1 MPTIEIDGKKVAY
14 EGKKMI
20 LQVALDNGIE
30 IPSYCYHPGLSIVA
44 SCRIC
49 LGEIESPDPKDP
61 TKLVRVPK
69 LVPTCQTPAA
79 DGMKVYTKSDKSRAN
94 QKAVMEFLLINH
106 PLDCPVC
113 DQAGE
118 CYLQDYSYKYG
129 RAESRFLE
137 DKAKKPKKDIGNHVL
152 LYSDRCIMCTRCVR
166 FTREVSGSS
175 ELAVFGRGYKEEIDI
190 FPGKP
195 INNPLSANV
204 IDICPV
210 GALLDKDFLFTQ
222 RVWFLKSTPSISPLT
237 SGGENIEIHHNEGRI
252 YRIKP
257 RYNKDVNTW
266 WISDE
271 TRYGF
276 EFVHDANRL
285 QLPERLQ
292 FGSSTEITW
301 ESAYRHTEDELK
313 ALVKRHGTGTLA
325 CTISPYDASEEIFLQ
340 IKFIRSIDPQAW
352 LVLNPIHTQGQD
364 EIFKNPQTGA
374 TTFTIKAER
383 GPNRKGAEKMIAH
396 FAGNTCSLVD
406 LHDKIKAKK
415 LTGALLSSD
424 PFSLPQEDE
433 RRKILSGLQTIIRLG
448 MRHGGMY
455 DRASISLPTV
465 SWAEKSGVY
474 ENFEG
479 RIQPFAQAIPPIAD
493 SRSTGQIFWDL
504 LGYSGI
510 YSAGTV
516 RGTMAGAGLP
526 EYAAIEEP
534 MGTVKVDDMQF
545 AEL

>member
-1 MPTIEIDGKKVAY
+1 MPTMEIDGQKVSW

-20 LQVALDNGIE
+20 LQVAQDNGIE

-79 DGMKVYTKSDKSRAN
+79 DGMKVYTKSPKSRAN

-137 DKAKKPKKDIGNHVL
+137 DKAKKPKKDVGNHVL

-166 FTREVSGSS
+166 FTREVSGTS
-175 ELAVFGRGYKEEIDI
+175 ELAVFGRGHREEIDV

-237 SGGENIEIHHNEGRI
+237 SGGENIEIHHNDGRV

-257 RYNKDVNTW
+257 RFNKDVNKW

-276 EFVHDANRL
+276 GFVHAEERVRVPEQLKGGAGKEISWEAAYEQMEDALRAGVKDHGA
-285 QLPERLQ
+285 
-292 FGSSTEITW
+292 GS
-301 ESAYRHTEDELK
+301 
-313 ALVKRHGTGTLA
+313 LV
-325 CTISPYDASEEIFLQ
+325 CIVSPFDATEEIFLQ
-340 IKFIRSIDPQAW
+340 IKYARSIDPECW
-352 LVLNPIHTQGQD
+352 LVMNPVRTDGMDQV
-364 EIFKNPQTGA
+364 FKNPTTGQV
-374 TTFTIKAER
+374 TFTIKAEKA
-383 GPNRKGAEKMIAH
+383 PNRKGVEKMFAH
-396 FAGNTCSLVD
+396 FGGNTCAFSELAEKARGGKIAVGLVS
-406 LHDKIKAKK
+406 
-415 LTGALLSSD
+415 GD
-424 PFSLPQEDE
+424 PFAPTHVADYKQTLA
-433 RRKILSGLQTIIRLG
+433 GLQTVIHIG
-448 MRHGGMY
+448 MRSGAVY
-455 DRASISLPTV
+455 EKAVLSLPAC

-479 RIQPFAQAIPPIAD
+479 RIQPFAQAIAAMGE
-493 SRSTGQIFWDL
+493 SRSVGQIFWDFM
-504 LGYSGI
+504 GHGGRYNA
-510 YSAGTV
+510 AGT
-516 RGTMAGAGLP
+516 RSMMAAAG
-526 EYAAIEEP
+526 
-534 MGTVKVDDMQF
+534 
-545 AEL
+545 

>member
-1 MPTIEIDGKKVAY
+1 MPTIEIDGQKVAY

-20 LQVALDNGIE
+20 LQVALENGIE

-69 LVPTCQTPAA
+69 LVPTCQTPAG
-79 DGMKVYTKSDKSRAN
+79 DGMKVYTKSPKSRAN

-118 CYLQDYSYKYG
+118 CFLQDYSYKYG

-137 DKAKKPKKDIGNHVL
+137 DKAKKPKKDVGEHVL

-166 FTREVSGSS
+166 FTREVSGTG

-195 INNPLSANV
+195 VNNPLSANV

-222 RVWFLKSTPSISPLT
+222 RVWFLKSTPSICPLT

-257 RYNKDVNTW
+257 RFNKDVNNW

-276 EFVHDANRL
+276 EFVHSADRLTVPEVGTGAGRSLAEWSEAYTLVGETLTAAVKANG
-285 QLPERLQ
+285 P
-292 FGSSTEITW
+292 GSTACVVTPFDSTE
-301 ESAYRHTEDELK
+301 E
-313 ALVKRHGTGTLA
+313 V
-325 CTISPYDASEEIFLQ
+325 FLQ
-340 IKFIRSIDPQAW
+340 IKYARSIDPQAW
-352 LVLNPIHTQGQD
+352 IVIKDPHINGQD
-364 EIFKNPQTGA
+364 QVFKNPTSGKV
-374 TTFTIKAER
+374 TFTIKAEKA
-383 GPNRKGAEKMIAH
+383 PNRKGAEKIAAH
-396 FAGNTCSLVD
+396 FGGNHCSLAQ
-406 LHDKIKAKK
+406 LGEKKIAV
-415 LTGALLSSD
+415 ALVSAD
-424 PFSLPQEDE
+424 PFIPAGTVKNDLYAQIP
-433 RRKILSGLQTIIRLG
+433 TIIRLG
-448 MRHGGMY
+448 LRAIGLY
-455 DRASISLPTV
+455 DRAAISLPAV
-465 SWAEKSGVY
+465 SWAEKGGVY

-479 RIQPFAQAIPPIAD
+479 RIQPFAQAIPPLGDA
-493 SRSTGQIFWDL
+493 RSAGQIFWDL
-504 LGYSGI
+504 LGHSGV
-510 YSAGTV
+510 YAASTV
-516 RGTMAGAGLP
+516 RGLLAAAGLP
-526 EYAAIEEP
+526 DYAAIEEP
-534 MGTVKVDDMQF
+534 AGTVHVDDMQF

>member
-1 MPTIEIDGKKVAY
+1 
-14 EGKKMI
+14 MI

-49 LGEIESPDPKDP
+49 LGEIETPDPKDP

-69 LVPTCQTPAA
+69 LVPTCQTPAV
-79 DGMKVYTKSDKSRAN
+79 DGMKVYTKSPKSRAN

-129 RAESRFLE
+129 NAESRFLE
-137 DKAKKPKKDIGNHVL
+137 DKAKKPKKDVGNHVL

-166 FTREVSGSS
+166 FTREISGTN
-175 ELAVFGRGYKEEIDI
+175 ELAVFGRGYKEEIDV

-257 RYNKDVNTW
+257 RYNKDVNKW

-276 EFVHDANRL
+276 EFVHAADRLTVPETLTAGERSELDWHDAYALVESKLKNAVATNG
-285 QLPERLQ
+285 P
-292 FGSSTEITW
+292 GSLACVLTPFDSTE
-301 ESAYRHTEDELK
+301 EM
-313 ALVKRHGTGTLA
+313 
-325 CTISPYDASEEIFLQ
+325 FLQ
-340 IKFIRSIDPQAW
+340 AKYVRSIDPQAW
-352 LVLNPIHTQGQD
+352 IIVKDPHVDGQD
-364 EIFKNPQTGA
+364 IIFKNPTSGQV
-374 TTFTIKAER
+374 TFTVKAEKA
-383 GPNRKGAEKMIAH
+383 PNRKGAEKIAAH
-396 FAGNTCSLVD
+396 FGGNRCSLSD
-406 LHDKIKAKK
+406 LAGKKIAV
-415 LTGALLSSD
+415 AVVSAD
-424 PFSLPQEDE
+424 PFIPTSTKPKNDMYATLPF
-433 RRKILSGLQTIIRLG
+433 IIRLG
-448 MRHGGMY
+448 MRGIGLY
-455 DRASISLPTV
+455 EKAAISLPTV
-465 SWAEKSGVY
+465 SWAEKGGVF
-474 ENFEG
+474 ENYEG
-479 RIQPFAQAIPPIAD
+479 RIQPFAQPIPPVGDAK
-493 SRSTGQIFWDL
+493 SAGHIFWHL
-504 LGYSGI
+504 LGNHGTYSAAAARASLAALGLAEYANI
-510 YSAGTV
+510 AEPAGTV
-516 RGTMAGAGLP
+516 TV
-526 EYAAIEEP
+526 EE
-534 MGTVKVDDMQF
+534 MQF

>member
-1 MPTIEIDGKKVAY
+1 MPTIEIDGQKVSF

-20 LQVALDNGIE
+20 MQVAQDNGIE

-79 DGMKVYTKSDKSRAN
+79 DGMKVYTKSPKSRDN

-129 RAESRFLE
+129 RSESRFIE
-137 DKAKKPKKDIGNHVL
+137 DKAKKPKKDVGNHVL

-166 FTREVSGSS
+166 FTREISGTS
-175 ELAVFGRGYKEEIDI
+175 ELAVFGRGHREEIDV

-252 YRIKP
+252 FRIKP
-257 RYNKDVNTW
+257 RYNKDVNKW

-276 EFVHDANRL
+276 QFVHAEERL
-285 QLPERLQ
+285 RVPERIQ
-292 FGSSTEITW
+292 SGSSTEISW
-301 ESAYRHTEDELK
+301 ESAYEHAEQSLK
-313 ALVKRHGTGTLA
+313 NAVKQNGPGSLA
-325 CTISPYDASEEIFLQ
+325 CIVSPFDATEEIFLQ
-340 IKFIRSIDPQAW
+340 IKYLRSIDPQCW
-352 LVLNPIHTQGQD
+352 LVMNPVRVDGMDQ
-364 EIFKNPQTGA
+364 IFKNPTSGQV
-374 TTFTIKAER
+374 TFTIKAEKA
-383 GPNRKGAEKMIAH
+383 PNRKGVEKMFAH
-396 FAGNTCSLVD
+396 FGGNTCLLPE
-406 LHDKIKAKK
+406 LHEKVKNKKIA
-415 LTGALLSSD
+415 GALLASD
-424 PFSLPQEDE
+424 PFPAAHVVDYKQDFAGIQTLIRIGTRGGAVYEEASLSLP
-433 RRKILSGLQTIIRLG
+433 SCT
-448 MRHGGMY
+448 
-455 DRASISLPTV
+455 
-465 SWAEKSGVY
+465 WAEKSGVY

-479 RIQPFAQAIPPIAD
+479 LIQPFVQAIAPIGD
-493 SRSTGQIFWDL
+493 SRSTGRIFWDI
-504 LGYSGI
+504 LGHTGH
-510 YSAGTV
+510 YSAAAV
-516 RGTMAGAGLP
+516 RSKMSSAGLS
-526 EYAAIEEP
+526 EYTSIAEP
-534 MGTVKVDDMQF
+534 TGTVKIDDMQF

>member
-1 MPTIEIDGKKVAY
+1 MPTIEIDGQKVSF

-20 LQVALDNGIE
+20 LQVAQDNGIE

-61 TKLVRVPK
+61 TKLVKVPK

-79 DGMKVYTKSDKSRAN
+79 DGMKVYTKSPKARAN

-118 CYLQDYSYKYG
+118 CDLQDYSYKYG

-137 DKAKKPKKDIGNHVL
+137 DKAKKPKKDVGNHVL

-166 FTREVSGSS
+166 FTREISGTS
-175 ELAVFGRGYKEEIDI
+175 ELAVFGRGHKEEIDV
-190 FPGKP
+190 FPGRP

-222 RVWFLKSTPSISPLT
+222 RVWFLKSTPSISPFT
-237 SGGENIEIHHNEGRI
+237 SAGENIEIHHTDGRI

-257 RYNKDVNTW
+257 RYNKDVNKW

-276 EFVHDANRL
+276 NFVHAEDRL
-285 QLPERLQ
+285 LAPESN
-292 FGSSTEITW
+292 GTEITW
-301 ESAYRHTEDELK
+301 ETAYRQTEELLRTAIK
-313 ALVKRHGTGTLA
+313 QNGPGSMA
-325 CTISPYDASEEIFLQ
+325 CILSPFDATEEIFLQ
-340 IKFIRSIDPQAW
+340 IKYARSLDPQCW
-352 LVLNPIHTQGQD
+352 IVLNPVRTDGMDQV
-364 EIFKNPQTGA
+364 FKNPANGQ
-374 TTFTIKAER
+374 TTFTIRAEKA
-383 GPNRKGAEKMIAH
+383 PNRKGAEKMTAH
-396 FAGNTCSLVD
+396 FGGNTCSFAD
-406 LHDKIKAKK
+406 LEQKATSGKI
-415 LTGALLSSD
+415 TSALLASD
-424 PFSLPQEDE
+424 PFPATHVANYRQVLDGIKTIVRIASRLPGEQEKATLSLPA
-433 RRKILSGLQTIIRLG
+433 T
-448 MRHGGMY
+448 
-455 DRASISLPTV
+455 T
-465 SWAEKSGVY
+465 WAEKGGVY

-479 RIQPFAQAIPPIAD
+479 RIQPFAQAIAPLGD
-493 SRSTGQIFWDL
+493 SRSAGQIYWDL
-504 LGYSGI
+504 LGNTTRF
-510 YSAGTV
+510 SAPAV
-516 RGTMAGAGLP
+516 RTMMAAAGLT
-526 EYAAIEEP
+526 EYGNIEEP
-534 MGTVKVDDMQF
+534 TSSVRVDDMQF